1 MTTFPGDPNDVLTRL
16 TGALAAQ
23 PIPTGPDAS
32 LKQDLIAT
40 LERQS
45 KRSIAPR
52 DRNLR
57 SGWTMQR
64 VLKIAAAF
72 LMIVGVSGFVM
83 TRSSGS
89 GSVFAAMI
97 DRVNEIR
104 TARFNMRS
112 NMKLDDGPT
121 TIDST
126 ITLASP
132 WTRVDAN
139 MDGLKATKITN
150 SEQHKTLM
158 LFEHSKTAKLSDN
171 TGAPQKLQ
179 QNDVVARLRSLP
191 KEGAEDLGSEQIN
204 GVEARKFRYQQ
215 KGDFYTIWVDPASK
229 LPIELRLTDK
239 LDSSEATVDVTFSGF
254 EWNMPF
260 DSLGLSLEPPAG
272 YEMSTN

>member
-191 KEGAEDLGSEQIN
+191 KVNLRAGWFHPTCYENSGRLDEPRDYLLLS
-204 GVEARKFRYQQ
+204 GVRWQAATNLKFL
-215 KGDFYTIWVDPASK
+215 SK
-229 LPIELRLTDK
+229 
-239 LDSSEATVDVTFSGF
+239 ATHKNHAFI
-254 EWNMPF
+254 
-260 DSLGLSLEPPAG
+260 
-272 YEMSTN
+272 